1 MIRFR
6 KDKLSAKRQNYKKS
20 FSNYER
26 KCIAIIQM
34 MDVKMKKQKVQKS
47 VSLNLESEY
56 LKSEIKFRDFKNCQ
70 GANRFENKIN

>member
-1 MIRFR
+1 
-6 KDKLSAKRQNYKKS
+6 
-20 FSNYER
+20 
-26 KCIAIIQM
+26 M

-47 VSLNLESEY
+47 VSLNLESKY